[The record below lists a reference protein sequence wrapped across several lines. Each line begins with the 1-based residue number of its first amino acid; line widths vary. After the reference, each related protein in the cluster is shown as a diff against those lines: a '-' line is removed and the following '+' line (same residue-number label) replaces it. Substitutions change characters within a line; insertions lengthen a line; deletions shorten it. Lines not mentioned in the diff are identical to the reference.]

1 MPQKKITSAASVIL
15 REESSSTPAEHTGS
29 AVTYDTTL
37 SPLMSVM
44 KLICFF
50 LLGAV
55 GALEL
60 VSSVDDQFVYSG
72 FAGAGLTLDGSATVT
87 PSGLLELTNGTL
99 QLKGHAFHPA
109 PLRFREL
116 PNGTVRSF
124 SASFVFGILSAYPDM
139 SAHGIVFVVA
149 PTTDFSTALASQYL
163 GLVNVQNNGH
173 ESNRIFAVELDTL
186 QQDEFRDINDN
197 HVGVDINGLISLQSS
212 NAGYY
217 VTGGEKKERFENLT
231 LISHQAMQVW
241 IEYDAGSNRIN
252 VTLAPLGVA
261 KPAKPLMSVTYNLS
275 SVIASTA
282 YVGFSSATGS
292 FDSRHYVL
300 GWSFRMSSTSA
311 PAMDMAKLPTLP
323 REIPKARSKVL
334 QVVLPIT
341 SAAVVLALGTVIV
354 LLLRRRRRYT
364 ELREDWEIEFGPHRF
379 PFKDLHRAT
388 QGFNSKNLLGVGG
401 FGRVYRGVLPDCN
414 MDIAVKRVSH
424 DSKQGV
430 KEFIAEVVSL
440 GRLQHRNLVRLL
452 GYCRRKGELLLVYEY
467 MPKGSLDKHLYL
479 YGHQDDDKP
488 TLNWAQRF
496 HIIQGIA
503 SGLLYLH
510 EEWEKVVV
518 HRDIKASNV
527 LLDDKMNGRLGDF
540 GLARLYDHGTD
551 PQSTHVVGTIG
562 YIAPELG
569 RTSKASP
576 LTDVFA
582 FGTFLL
588 EVTCGRRPI
597 FQDARGNQVMLVD
610 WVLDHWRRDSL
621 AHAVDTKLRG
631 DYNVDEACLVLQLG
645 LSCSHP
651 FVNARPNMRQVM
663 QYLSNEV
670 PLPQLRST
678 KMSFQTLAMMQ
689 NDGFDSYI
697 QSSYSSSRASFSTT
711 SVIS

>member
-1 MPQKKITSAASVIL
+1 
-15 REESSSTPAEHTGS
+15 
-29 AVTYDTTL
+29 
-37 SPLMSVM
+37 MSRM
-44 KLICFF
+44 KLICFL

-60 VSSVDDQFVYSG
+60 VASVDDQFVYSG
-72 FAGAGLTLDGSATVT
+72 FAGAGLMLDGSATVT
-87 PSGLLELTNGTL
+87 PGGLLELTNGSL
-99 QLKGHAFHPA
+99 QLKGHAFHPT

-124 SASFVFGILSAYPDM
+124 SASSVFGILSAYPDM

-173 ESNRIFAVELDTL
+173 QSNRIFAVELDTL

-217 VTGGEKKERFENLT
+217 VDGEKERFENLT

-241 IEYDAGSNRIN
+241 IDYDAGNNRIN

-261 KPAKPLMSVTYNLS
+261 KPAKPLVSATYNLS
-275 SVIASTA
+275 SVITSTA

-300 GWSFRMSSTSA
+300 GWSFRMSSTTA
-311 PAMDMAKLPTLP
+311 PAMDIAKLPTLP

-334 QVVLPIT
+334 QTVFPIT

-364 ELREDWEIEFGPHRF
+364 ELREGWEVEFGPHRF

-388 QGFNSKNLLGVGG
+388 QGFQSKNLLGVGG
-401 FGRVYRGVLPDCN
+401 FGRVYRGVLPDCK

-452 GYCRRKGELLLVYEY
+452 GYCRRKGELLLVYEH
-467 MPKGSLDKHLYL
+467 MPNGSLDKHLY
-479 YGHQDDDKP
+479 GHQDDKP

-496 HIIQGIA
+496 QIIKGIA

-510 EEWEKVVV
+510 EEWERVVV

-527 LLDDKMNGRLGDF
+527 LFDDKMNGRLGDF

-597 FQDARGNQVMLVD
+597 FQDARGSQVMLVD
-610 WVLDHWRRDSL
+610 WVLEHWRRESL
-621 AHAVDTKLRG
+621 ADAVDTKLRG

-645 LSCSHP
+645 MSCSHP

-670 PLPQLRST
+670 PLPQLMST

-697 QSSYSSSRASFSTT
+697 QSSYSSSKASVSTT
-711 SVIS
+711 SVLS

>member
-1 MPQKKITSAASVIL
+1 Q
-15 REESSSTPAEHTGS
+15 HN
-29 AVTYDTTL
+29 
-37 SPLMSVM
+37 PLMSRM
-44 KLICFF
+44 KLICFL

-55 GALEL
+55 GLGALDL
-60 VSSVDDQFVYSG
+60 VASLVDDQFVYSG

-87 PSGLLELTNGTL
+87 PSGLLELTNGSL
-99 QLKGHAFHPA
+99 QLKGHAFHPT

-124 SASFVFGILSAYPDM
+124 AASFVFGILSAYPDM

-197 HVGVDINGLISLQSS
+197 HVGVDINGLVSLQSS

-217 VTGGEKKERFENLT
+217 VGGDKERFENLT
-231 LISHQAMQVW
+231 LISHEAMQVW
-241 IEYDAGSNRIN
+241 IDYDAGTNRIN
-252 VTLAPLGVA
+252 VALAPLGVA
-261 KPAKPLMSVTYNLS
+261 KPARPLMSATYNLS
-275 SVIASTA
+275 SVITSTA

-300 GWSFRMSSTSA
+300 GCSFRMGSTTA
-311 PAMDMAKLPTLP
+311 PAMDIAKLPTLP
-323 REIPKARSKVL
+323 REIPKVRSKVL
-334 QVVLPIT
+334 QIVLPIT
-341 SAAVVLALGTVIV
+341 SAAVVLALGTVVV

-364 ELREDWEIEFGPHRF
+364 ELREDWEVEFGPHRF
-379 PFKDLHRAT
+379 PFKDLHHAT

-414 MDIAVKRVSH
+414 MEIAVKRVSH
-424 DSKQGV
+424 DSRQGV

-440 GRLQHRNLVRLL
+440 GRLQHCNLVRLL
-452 GYCRRKGELLLVYEY
+452 GYCRRKGELLLVYEH
-467 MPKGSLDKHLYL
+467 MPNGSLDKHLY
-479 YGHQDDDKP
+479 GHQDDKP

-496 HIIQGIA
+496 QIIKGIA

-510 EEWEKVVV
+510 EEWERVVV

-597 FQDARGNQVMLVD
+597 FQDPRGNQVMLVD
-610 WVLDHWRRDSL
+610 WVLEHWRRESL
-621 AHAVDTKLRG
+621 ADAVDTKLRG
-631 DYNVDEACLVLQLG
+631 DYNIDEACLVLQLG

-670 PLPQLRST
+670 PLPQLMST
-678 KMSFQTLAMMQ
+678 KMSFHTLAMMQ
-689 NDGFDSYI
+689 NEGFDSYI
-697 QSSYSSSRASFSTT
+697 QSSYSFSKMSENSHFDEGPLDLHPTA
-711 SVIS
+711 